1 MTDDEDML
9 RLRIT
14 TMLPELN
21 ERQRRLYLGAEAK
34 AIGYGGVTKV
44 SIVSGISRVTISR
57 GLNELEENTVNNEG
71 NTANNNETVRCR
83 RRGGGRKPAELKQ
96 PGIKEALQNL
106 VEAHTK
112 GDPTALLIW
121 TSKSLRNLSTAL
133 SGKGYTASHVLVSTM
148 LKEMGYTL
156 QADRKDITANAR
168 HPDRNAQFEYINE
181 QAKLFFLK
189 GAPVLSIDA
198 KKKEKIGNFANK
210 GREYYKK
217 GEGPKVLDHDF
228 PIKELGSAVP
238 YGVYDI
244 FRNHGFVSVG
254 ISADTAE
261 FAVQTIRKWWQLVG
275 SVSYP
280 KAREL
285 LITADSGG
293 SNGYRIRLW
302 KARLQILADELG
314 IEITVL
320 HFPPGTSKWNKIEH
334 RLFSFISKNWR
345 GRPLISLALI
355 VNLIGS
361 TKIGEGNKVECV
373 IDRHKYE
380 RGIEISE
387 EEFDAIN
394 IKHHKFHGEWN
405 YKIMPRIKNRKR
417 NV

>member
-21 ERQRRLYLGAEAK
+21 ERQRRLYLAAEAK

-44 SIVSGISRVTISR
+44 SVVSGISRVTISR
-57 GLNELEENTVNNEG
+57 GLNELEENT
-71 NTANNNETVRCR
+71 ANNNETVLCR
-83 RRGGGRKPAELKQ
+83 RLGGGRKPAELKQ

-112 GDPTALLIW
+112 GDPTAPLIW
-121 TSKSLRNLSTAL
+121 TSKSVRNLSTAL

-148 LKEMGYTL
+148 LKETGYTL
-156 QADRKDITANAR
+156 QADRKDITISTQ

-238 YGVYDI
+238 YGVWI
-244 FRNHGFVSVG
+244 
-254 ISADTAE
+254 
-261 FAVQTIRKWWQLVG
+261 
-275 SVSYP
+275 
-280 KAREL
+280 
-285 LITADSGG
+285 
-293 SNGYRIRLW
+293 
-302 KARLQILADELG
+302 
-314 IEITVL
+314 
-320 HFPPGTSKWNKIEH
+320 
-334 RLFSFISKNWR
+334 
-345 GRPLISLALI
+345 
-355 VNLIGS
+355 
-361 TKIGEGNKVECV
+361 
-373 IDRHKYE
+373 
-380 RGIEISE
+380 
-387 EEFDAIN
+387 
-394 IKHHKFHGEWN
+394 
-405 YKIMPRIKNRKR
+405 
-417 NV
+417 

>member
-1 MTDDEDML
+1 MGNDEAAL
-9 RLRIT
+9 QLRIN

-21 ERQRRLYLGAEAK
+21 ERQRRLFLAAEAK

-44 SIVSGISRVTISR
+44 SQLSNVSRVTITQ
-57 GLNELEENTVNNEG
+57 GLNELEEISTSDIEIVN
-71 NTANNNETVRCR
+71 CR
-83 RRGGGRKPAELKQ
+83 RPGGGRKPIELTQ
-96 PGIKEALQNL
+96 PGIREALETL

-112 GDPTALLIW
+112 GDPMALLLW
-121 TSKSLRNLSTAL
+121 TSKSVRNLSVAL
-133 SGKGYTASHVLVSTM
+133 SEKGYKASHMLVSSM
-148 LKEMGYTL
+148 LKDMGYTL
-156 QADRKDITANAR
+156 QADRKDITINTQ

-189 GAPVLSIDA
+189 GVPVLSIDA
-198 KKKEKIGNFANK
+198 KKKEKIGNFANNGK
-210 GREYYKK
+210 EYHKK

-228 PIKELGSAVP
+228 PIPELGKATP

-244 FRNHGFVSVG
+244 FKNHGFVSVG

-261 FAVQTIRKWWQLVG
+261 FAVQTVRKWWLLVG
-275 SVSYP
+275 RKSYP

-293 SNGYRIRLW
+293 SNGYRVRLW
-302 KARLQILADELG
+302 KVELQILSDELG

-361 TKIGEGNKVECV
+361 TKIGGGNKVDCIV
-373 IDRHKYE
+373 DKRTYK
-380 RGIEISE
+380 RKIEI
-387 EEFDAIN
+387 FDDEYESIN
-394 IKHHKFHGEWN
+394 IKNHKFHGEWN
-405 YKIMPRIKNRKR
+405 YTIKPRNMKRKL
-417 NV
+417 